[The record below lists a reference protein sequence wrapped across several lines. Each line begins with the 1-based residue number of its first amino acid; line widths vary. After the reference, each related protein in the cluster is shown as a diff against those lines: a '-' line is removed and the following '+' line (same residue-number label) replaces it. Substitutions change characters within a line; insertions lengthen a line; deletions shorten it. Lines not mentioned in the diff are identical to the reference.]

1 MLRFLFSKKS
11 PYLVQS
17 KKGKIMQDSNENLY
31 SIQFV
36 SNVTGINPHTIRAWE
51 KRYGATKPV
60 RDRNGRRLYSD
71 EEISRLEVLHKL
83 VSQGNSISDI
93 ATMAKEDL
101 DKVLKKYSMNEP
113 EGSVSKDVPE
123 INIDE
128 SLKNIFMSIK
138 FFKLDVFSHELHK
151 ASLALSSTIF
161 ALKIVNPII
170 SEIRKLKGSGE
181 MHLEQREQ
189 IYILLKSY
197 LTKKM
202 FNSSEKGGTRGKV
215 LVASAHGQLNELGSM
230 VAAILFQDK
239 KFEVEYLG
247 GNVNAKVLGK
257 LSGHFKSDMIF
268 IGLNYSHDVVMS
280 LADKNDYLKNLAI
293 DLDHNTKVLIGAHDY
308 CFQLPHGNMEC
319 FNDLE
324 ELTNY
329 LNTLS

>member
-1 MLRFLFSKKS
+1 
-11 PYLVQS
+11 
-17 KKGKIMQDSNENLY
+17 MQESNENLY

-60 RDRNGRRLYSD
+60 RDGNGRRLYSD
-71 EEISRLEVLHKL
+71 EEIARLEVLHKL
-83 VSQGNSISDI
+83 VGQGNSISDI
-93 ATMAKEDL
+93 ATMSKEDL
-101 DKVLKKYSMNEP
+101 DKVLKKYSKCD
-113 EGSVSKDVPE
+113 SKVNVAENIPVIDV
-123 INIDE
+123 DD
-128 SLKNIFMSIK
+128 SLNNIFMSIK

-151 ASLALSSTIF
+151 ASLGLSSTIF

-170 SEIRKLKGSGE
+170 YEIRKLKGSGQ
-181 MHLEQREQ
+181 MDLEQREQ

-202 FNSSEKGGTRGKV
+202 FNSAGKSGTRGKV

-268 IGLNYSHDVVMS
+268 VGLNYSHDVVMS

-293 DLDHNTKVLIGAHDY
+293 DLDNNTKVLVGAHDY
-308 CFQLPHGNMEC
+308 CFQLPQENMVC

-329 LNTLS
+329 LNNLS